1 MSDAIPPPPPQSPSA
16 APSTPPATPSAGAPP
31 PLPPPQP
38 SDLPARVSGLAC
50 PSCAGALEV
59 ETGVRVLVC
68 PYCDTSLLAVSELG
82 LRRFAVEPKL
92 GLEAAREA
100 ARGWLGRGWHKDR
113 RLAEAAE
120 LGESFL
126 CFLPFFRVE
135 ADVVGV
141 ALGTEERRRTTG
153 SGKRRRTE
161 TYEVD
166 VERTVERHFDRT
178 FAAVNVAELGVWRV
192 DLRGDRL
199 LPFDPS
205 VLERLGMI
213 FPPTRS
219 EAEVRRSALDEVRQ
233 EADPGKGLKRVRFR
247 FVDTVREMFTAV
259 YYPLWVVRYRFENR
273 AYLVVVDGEDGEVA
287 YGKAPGND
295 FYRALMMVATE
306 AVVCFAATTVVRIA
320 DDVRVMLA
328 VAAIGAVA
336 VAWAWKKFRYGGVV
350 EEGTGHREK
359 AKGLGSM
366 LGAAAKKGFRW

>member
-1 MSDAIPPPPPQSPSA
+1 MSEAIPLPPPPPPSA
-16 APSTPPATPSAGAPP
+16 EPP
-31 PLPPPQP
+31 PLPEAEVLAP
-38 SDLPARVSGLAC
+38 DLPAKVSGLAC

-68 PYCDTSLLAVSELG
+68 PYCETPLLAVSELG

-92 GLEAAREA
+92 GLKAARET

-113 RLAEAAE
+113 RLSKAAV

-135 ADVVGV
+135 ADAVGV

-178 FAAVNVAELGVWRV
+178 FAAVNVAELGVWQV

-205 VLERLGMI
+205 ALERLGMI

-219 EAEVRRSALDEVRQ
+219 EAEVLQSALDEVRQ
-233 EADPGKGLKRVRFR
+233 EADPGQGLKRVRFR
-247 FVDTVREMFTAV
+247 FVDTVRELFTAV
-259 YYPLWVVRYRFENR
+259 YYPLWVVRYRFEER

-306 AVVCFAATTVVRIA
+306 AAVCFAATTVVRIA
-320 DDVRVMLA
+320 DDIPVMLA
-328 VAAIGAVA
+328 VAVMGAVA
-336 VAWAWKKFRYGGVV
+336 IGWAWKKFRYGGVV

-359 AKGLGSM
+359 TQGLGSL
-366 LGAAAKKGFRW
+366 LGEAAKKRFRR

>member
-1 MSDAIPPPPPQSPSA
+1 MSDAIPPPPPSSAMPSPP
-16 APSTPPATPSAGAPP
+16 PSTPGAEPP
-31 PLPPPQP
+31 PLPEAEVLAP
-38 SDLPARVSGLAC
+38 DLPAKVSGLAC

-92 GLEAAREA
+92 GLEAARET

-113 RLAEAAE
+113 RLAKAAE

-178 FAAVNVAELGVWRV
+178 FAAVNVAELGVWQV

-205 VLERLGMI
+205 ALERLGMI

-219 EAEVRRSALDEVRQ
+219 EADVLRSALDEVRG

-247 FVDTVREMFTAV
+247 FVDTVRELFTAV
-259 YYPLWVVRYRFENR
+259 YYPLWVVRYRFEER

-328 VAAIGAVA
+328 VAAMGAVA
-336 VAWAWKKFRYGGVV
+336 IGWAWKKFRYGGVV
-350 EEGTGHREK
+350 EEGTGHRK
-359 AKGLGSM
+359 KTQGLGSM
-366 LGAAAKKGFRW
+366 LGEAAKKRFWR